1 MFFSQVFQSIDITRK
16 YMSTAK
22 SLLKWILRF
31 VLLYVLF
38 IIFFIIG
45 SLAVAGVIP
54 DNAKSEPGL
63 VSPESGL
70 LIIALVHLLIIST
83 LIMTSRWSGWKLAI
97 SLAISYYGTVTF
109 LMQIETWYFLSSIT
123 VGPALLL
130 RLFLMGIPTA
140 FLFIPIAVWV
150 LGKGHPPIASSTNPV
165 LVMSAQQWIGRFTL
179 LALIYIVLYWCAGY
193 FIAWQNPE
201 LRAFYGQ
208 PGEVQPFFTNTLDTL
223 RNDPLFFLFQ
233 IFRALIWI
241 ACAVP
246 IIRGSNLNRAWTM
259 VLVGLFFSVPQNVL
273 HTIANPLMPYASV
286 RLSHMIETASSTFLF
301 GVIVVWVLRRK

>member
-1 MFFSQVFQSIDITRK
+1 MSI
-16 YMSTAK
+16 
-22 SLLKWILRF
+22 LKFLFKWTLRF
-31 VLLYVLF
+31 VLLYILF
-38 IIFFIIG
+38 IVFFVIG
-45 SLAVAGVIP
+45 SMAVAGVIP
-54 DNAKSEPGL
+54 DNVKSEQGL

-70 LIIALVHLLIIST
+70 LIIALVHLLIIYA

-97 SLAISYYGTVTF
+97 SMALSYYGTVTF

-123 VGPALLL
+123 VSPELLP

-140 FLFIPIAVWV
+140 FLFIPIAVWI
-150 LGKGHPPIASSTNPV
+150 LGKRRAQTETSPHPV
-165 LVMSAQQWIGRFTL
+165 LVMSVQQWIGRLAL
-179 LALIYIVLYWCAGY
+179 LALIYLVLYWSAGY

-201 LRAFYGQ
+201 LRAFYGYS
-208 PGEVQPFFTNTLDTL
+208 GETRPFFTHTLNTL

-246 IIRGSNLNRAWTM
+246 IIRGSNLNRMWTM
-259 VLVGLFFSVPQNVL
+259 VLVGLLFSAPQNVVHIL
-273 HTIANPLMPYASV
+273 ANPLMPHASV

-301 GVIVVWVLRRK
+301 GLVVVWILRRK